1 MSYLSNQNQKENV
14 TLEWAAMLIGVLVVI
29 LTTYLIFGADL
40 NAYQVLNL
48 VLGISF
54 LVFLTYSFI
63 QSRNLKTALN
73 VNRRRSIELHEQLQ
87 STMQELSNAELE
99 IKEQRLEIEHLRSEL
114 SDFHSK
120 TSSLEDELECLKSE
134 RNSPD

>member
-14 TLEWAAMLIGVLVVI
+14 TLEWAAMLVGVLVVM

-99 IKEQRLEIEHLRSEL
+99 IKEQRLEIVHLWSQL
-114 SDFHSK
+114 SAFHST
-120 TSSLEDELECLKSE
+120 TSSLEDELNALKTE